1 MTLSDFSRQGHA
13 LVGRTLP
20 LPLPLPFGTADAFF
34 FIGTSTAAQRYV
46 ARVAR
51 GCGRGSDR
59 QRLCAVAGVTASVQR
74 ALKQGDA

>member
-1 MTLSDFSRQGHA
+1 MTSSDFSRHSHA

-20 LPLPLPFGTADAFF
+20 LHFGNVDALFF
-34 FIGTSTAAQRYV
+34 GSTRAAAQKYA

-51 GCGRGSDR
+51 ECVSDR
-59 QRLCAVAGVTASVQR
+59 QRWLVVAGVTASVQR

>member
-20 LPLPLPFGTADAFF
+20 LPLPFGTADAFF
-34 FIGTSTAAQRYV
+34 FVSTSTAAQRHV

-51 GCGRGSDR
+51 GCGSDR

>member
-1 MTLSDFSRQGHA
+1 MTSSDFSRHSHA

>member
-20 LPLPLPFGTADAFF
+20 LPFGTADAFF
-34 FIGTSTAAQRYV
+34 FVSTSTAAQRHV

-59 QRLCAVAGVTASVQR
+59 QRLCAVAGVTASAQR
-74 ALKQGDA
+74 TLKQGDA

>member
-1 MTLSDFSRQGHA
+1 MTLSDYPRQSHA

-20 LPLPLPFGTADAFF
+20 LPLPFGKADALFF
-34 FIGTSTAAQRYV
+34 VSTSPAAQRYS

-51 GCGRGSDR
+51 GCGSDCQ
-59 QRLCAVAGVTASVQR
+59 QRLAGADVTASVQQ

>member
-1 MTLSDFSRQGHA
+1 MTSSDFSRHSHA

-20 LPLPLPFGTADAFF
+20 FSKADAFF
-34 FIGTSTAAQRYV
+34 FISTSPAAQRYV

-51 GCGRGSDR
+51 ECVSDR
-59 QRLCAVAGVTASVQR
+59 QRWLVVAGVTASVQR

>member
-1 MTLSDFSRQGHA
+1 MTSSDFSRHSHA
-13 LVGRTLP
+13 LVGRA
-20 LPLPLPFGTADAFF
+20 LPFGKVDAFF
-34 FIGTSTAAQRYV
+34 FIGTSTAAQRHV

-51 GCGRGSDR
+51 GCGSDR

>member
-13 LVGRTLP
+13 LVGRT